1 MASGSGGFQGRS
13 GPGEERMS
21 SMKPGVLGASSPA
34 KPAASCRL
42 ETLAR
47 TSVLHVQRCTH
58 CNTLSLHFG
67 PLTVRFDAESV
78 ESIWNTLG
86 EALISL
92 HAKREAEA
100 LVVAREGSRDSSN

>member
-1 MASGSGGFQGRS
+1 
-13 GPGEERMS
+13 MS
-21 SMKPGVLGASSPA
+21 SMKSGVLGPSSPT
-34 KPAASCRL
+34 KSAASCRL

-47 TSVLHVQRCTH
+47 SSVLHVQRCNH

-86 EALISL
+86 EALMSL
-92 HAKREAEA
+92 HATREAETVNA
-100 LVVAREGSRDSSN
+100 TRESSN

>member
-1 MASGSGGFQGRS
+1 MKSGFFGR
-13 GPGEERMS
+13 PN
-21 SMKPGVLGASSPA
+21 PTA
-34 KPAASCRL
+34 KTAAPSCSH

-47 TSVLHVQRCTH
+47 SNVLHVQRCTH

-86 EALISL
+86 EALIVLHSGRQEAGEQRGEQRASL
-92 HAKREAEA
+92 RGPAYEDPNRGLRSGKK
-100 LVVAREGSRDSSN
+100 N